1 MFDIGFWELCLI
13 GVIALLILGPE
24 RLPRVAR
31 TAGMWAGRAR
41 RFMSEVKADIDAE
54 MRRDELESLR
64 QVGEDIKRVQRDV
77 ESAGRDLGRDVA
89 AADEAIVGAV
99 NEQSSATRPAEAGSA
114 PGESA
119 TGSGK
124 S

>member
-41 RFMSEVKADIDAE
+41 RFMSDVKADIDAE

-64 QVGEDIKRVQRDV
+64 QVGEDIKRAQRDV

-89 AADEAIVGAV
+89 AADEAIVGAM
-99 NEQSSATRPAEAGSA
+99 NEQSGATPPAEAGPA